1 VAFFKG
7 VRATIVKISPADG
20 QSLEEI
26 DLALQQLV
34 SEAVGS
40 RGIVDVL
47 EQAGVKR
54 PDISVFSDEFLAEL
68 AGIEQRNLAREMLER
83 LLRDEIKVRS
93 LQNAVQARKFSDM
106 LSEAIN
112 RYENRSLTT
121 MQLIEHLIAFAKE
134 LRDEPK
140 RAEEMNLS
148 ENELAFY
155 DALAQSKSAVEVLG
169 DAQLRAIA
177 RDLVKSVRE
186 SATID
191 WNLREGVRAGI
202 RLKIKKLLRKH
213 GYPPDAT
220 ENATDQVLEQAE
232 LLCQIAA

>member
-7 VRATIVKISPADG
+7 VRATIIKVSPAG
-20 QSLEEI
+20 VQSLEEI

-40 RGIVDVL
+40 HGIVDVL

-54 PDISVFSDEFLAEL
+54 PDISVFSDGFLAEI

-83 LLRDEIKVRS
+83 LLRDEIKIRS
-93 LQNAVQARKFSDM
+93 RQNAVQARKFSDM
-106 LSEAIN
+106 LSEAIMK
-112 RYENRSLTT
+112 YEARSLTT
-121 MQLIEHLIAFAKE
+121 VQLIEHLIEFAKE
-134 LRDEPK
+134 LRDDPK
-140 RAEEMNLS
+140 RAETMGLS
-148 ENELAFY
+148 DDELAFY

-191 WNLREGVRAGI
+191 WNLRESVRAAI
-202 RLKIKKLLRKH
+202 RLKIKRILRKH

-220 ENATDQVLEQAE
+220 EKATEQVLEQAE
-232 LLCQIAA
+232 LLCQAA